1 MLNAVGEVRVLFH
14 LLTHFLQHVVGEL
27 ILELFLLMLREVVL
41 DLSFVSFDGGHEVG
55 GLLGDDLVVV
65 GQIGAD
71 ILLAAAAVIILLAG
85 GLGLGARLRL
95 RGGLGLRHWVNF
107 GCGRLGHG
115 LRHGLRLGR
124 SLDASSGGIP

>member
-1 MLNAVGEVRVLFH
+1 LGNFFDDLWILGH
-14 LLTHFLQHVVGEL
+14 LLSHVLHHVFGEL
-27 ILELFLLMLREVVL
+27 ILELFLLVLREVVL

-85 GLGLGARLRL
+85 GLGLGLGARLRL
-95 RGGLGLRHWVNF
+95 RDGLRLRHWVNF

-115 LRHGLRLGR
+115 LRLRCGR